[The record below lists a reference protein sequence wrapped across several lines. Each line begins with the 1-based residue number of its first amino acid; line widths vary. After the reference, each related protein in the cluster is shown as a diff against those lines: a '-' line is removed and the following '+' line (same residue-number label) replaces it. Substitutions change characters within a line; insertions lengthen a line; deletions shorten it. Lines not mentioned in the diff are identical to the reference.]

1 MNHKK
6 NDFLLEKTIN
16 KVDQEIIIIIIII
29 IIKIIM
35 EIANKILM
43 MNVTTK

>member
-16 KVDQEIIIIIIII
+16 KVDQEIIIIII
-29 IIKIIM
+29 KIIM

-43 MNVTTK
+43 MIVKTK